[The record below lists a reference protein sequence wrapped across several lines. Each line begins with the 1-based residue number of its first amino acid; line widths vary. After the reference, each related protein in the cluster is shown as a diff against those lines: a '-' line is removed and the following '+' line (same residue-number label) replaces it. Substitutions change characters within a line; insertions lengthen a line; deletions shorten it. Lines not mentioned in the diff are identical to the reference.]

1 MFKILYVEDNP
12 QNMRL
17 VRKILMAAGYEVIEA
32 TNGLSGIATAERE
45 RPDLILMDVN
55 LPDINGLEATTRLKA
70 SEASIAAIPVIALT
84 ANAMHGDRENCIA
97 AGCDGYL
104 AKPVM
109 KNELL
114 NTVALFLKHPPAS
127 ASTPTPTP
135 TSSSST
141 PTTTPTTTTT
151 SS

>member
-17 VRKILMAAGYEVIEA
+17 VRKILTAAGYEVIEA

-45 RPDLILMDVN
+45 KPDLILMDVN

-70 SEASIAAIPVIALT
+70 MEASIATIPVIALT
-84 ANAMHGDRENCIA
+84 ANAMHGDRENCLA

-114 NTVALFLKHPPAS
+114 NTVAIFLKHPPAS
-127 ASTPTPTP
+127 ASAPASAP
-135 TSSSST
+135 TSSSSNSST
-141 PTTTPTTTTT
+141 PTTTP
-151 SS
+151 